1 MKTPT
6 FLPLRTLAALLSLT
20 LISCTDKPHAT
31 AHDDHNHDAQEE
43 HEHEH
48 EHEHGPENGAQFKK
62 GQGVTLTPEMKQA
75 IGLKTAE
82 VADAPVPAMCVVTL
96 QTVPSQNLQPVALS
110 KDAAATSTQATGWL
124 TAAQAAWIK
133 PGLQVALRAETDDAK
148 PSTGTISRVEQ
159 TAHATLGDF
168 ALTVTTAAP
177 LPVGTRL
184 LMTCRAASGE
194 AVTAIPRSALLKTA
208 EGTFAYTVNGPSYLR
223 TPVKTG
229 AMNEDLV
236 EITDGL
242 YAGDEIVT
250 TPVMQLWLAELQVLR
265 GGKSCT
271 CGH

>member
-1 MKTPT
+1 MHFFHLILT
-6 FLPLRTLAALLSLT
+6 ALLFVLC
-20 LISCTDKPHAT
+20 SCGESPHPT
-31 AHDDHNHDAQEE
+31 AHDDHAAEEE
-43 HEHEH
+43 HDHDHES
-48 EHEHGPENGAQFKK
+48 EHGPENGAQFKK
-62 GQGVTLTPEMKQA
+62 GQGVTLTEEMKAA

-82 VADAPVPAMCVVTL
+82 VTDAPVPAMCVVTL
-96 QTVPSQNLQPVALS
+96 QIVPSQDLQPAALS
-110 KDAAATSTQATGWL
+110 KDAPASTQATGWL
-124 TAAQAAWIK
+124 TAPQAAWIK
-133 PGLQVALRAETDDAK
+133 PGQQVTLRAETDDAK
-148 PSTGTISRVEQ
+148 ASTGAVARVEQ

-177 LPVGTRL
+177 LPIGTRL
-184 LMTCRAASGE
+184 LMTCHAAPGE

-208 EGTFAYTVNGPSYLR
+208 EGTFAYTLNGPSYLR

-250 TPVMQLWLAELQVLR
+250 TPVMQLWLSELQVLR

>member
-1 MKTPT
+1 MKKL
-6 FLPLRTLAALLSLT
+6 LPLHTLAAFLTLTLTLT
-20 LISCTDKPHAT
+20 LISCTDKPHAP
-31 AHDDHNHDAQEE
+31 AHDAQEE
-43 HEHEH
+43 HDHESD
-48 EHEHGPENGAQFKK
+48 HGPENGAQFKK
-62 GQGVTLTPEMKQA
+62 GQGVTLTEDMKQA

-82 VADAPVPAMCVVTL
+82 VTESPVPAMCIVTL
-96 QTVPSQNLQPVALS
+96 QIVPSQDLQPAALTS
-110 KDAAATSTQATGWL
+110 DAATSTQATGWL
-124 TAAQAAWIK
+124 TAAQARWIK
-133 PGLQVALRAETDDAK
+133 SGQQVTLSAESDDAK
-148 PSTGTISRVEQ
+148 SSTGAVARVEQ

-177 LPVGTRL
+177 HPVGTRL
-184 LMTCRAASGE
+184 LMTCRAAPGE

-208 EGTFAYTVNGPSYLR
+208 EGTFAYTINGPSYLR

>member
-1 MKTPT
+1 MK
-6 FLPLRTLAALLSLT
+6 PLSLSLLHALLALALCACGDT
-20 LISCTDKPHAT
+20 HHAAAT
-31 AHDDHNHDAQEE
+31 AEHGEKEE
-43 HEHEH
+43 HDH

-62 GQGVTLTPEMKQA
+62 GQGVTLTAEMKLA

-82 VADAPVPAMCVVTL
+82 VAEAPVAASCVVSL
-96 QTVPSQNLQPVALS
+96 QVVPAHELAPAALTPES
-110 KDAAATSTQATGWL
+110 ATSTQATGWL
-124 TAAQAAWIK
+124 TASQAAWVK
-133 PGLQVALRAETDDAK
+133 AGLPAALRAETDDAK
-148 PSTGTISRVEQ
+148 AYTGAIAHVEPA
-159 TAHATLGDF
+159 AHVTLGDF
-168 ALTVTTAAP
+168 AVTVTTSAP

-184 LMTCRAASGE
+184 LMTCHAPPGA

-208 EGTFAYTVNGPSYLR
+208 EGCFAYTINGPSYLR
-223 TPVKTG
+223 TPVKIG

>member
-1 MKTPT
+1 MKK
-6 FLPLRTLAALLSLT
+6 LLSPLHALVALLSLT
-20 LISCTDKPHAT
+20 LISCSDKPHAAT
-31 AHDDHNHDAQEE
+31 HEAQEE
-43 HEHEH
+43 HDHEN
-48 EHEHGPENGAQFKK
+48 EHGPENGAQFKK
-62 GQGVTLTPEMKQA
+62 GQGVTLTAEMKQA
-75 IGLKTAE
+75 IGLKTTE
-82 VADAPVPAMCVVTL
+82 VTDATVPALCVVTL
-96 QTVPSQNLQPVALS
+96 QIVPSQDLQPAALTP
-110 KDAAATSTQATGWL
+110 DAATSTLATGWL
-124 TAAQAAWIK
+124 TAAQAEWIK
-133 PGLQVALRAETDDAK
+133 SGQQVTLSAESDDAK
-148 PSTGTISRVEQ
+148 SSTGAISRIEQ

-184 LMTCRAASGE
+184 LMTCRAAPGA
-194 AVTAIPRSALLKTA
+194 AVTSIPRSALLKTA
-208 EGTFAYTVNGPSYLR
+208 EGTFAYTINGPSYLR

-242 YAGDEIVT
+242 YAGDQIVT

>member
-1 MKTPT
+1 MKTLIP
-6 FLPLRTLAALLSLT
+6 RITLAAFLLSLG
-20 LISCTDKPHAT
+20 SCTDKPHAT
-31 AHDDHNHDAQEE
+31 AHEAQEE
-43 HEHEH
+43 HDHES
-48 EHEHGPENGAQFKK
+48 EHGPENGAQFKA
-62 GQGVTLTPEMKQA
+62 GQGVTLTEEMKQA
-75 IGLKTAE
+75 IGLKTTE
-82 VADAPVPAMCVVTL
+82 VTEAPVPTLFVVSL
-96 QTVPSQNLQPVALS
+96 QIVPSQDLQPTALTS
-110 KDAAATSTQATGWL
+110 DAATSMQATGWL

-133 PGLQVALRAETDDAK
+133 SGQQVTLHAESDDAK
-148 PSTGTISRVEQ
+148 SSTGTIARIEQ
-159 TAHATLGDF
+159 TAHVTLGDF
-168 ALTVTTAAP
+168 ALTVTAAAP

-184 LMTCRAASGE
+184 LMTFRAAPGE

-208 EGTFAYTVNGPSYLR
+208 EGTFAYTLNGPSYLR

-250 TPVMQLWLAELQVLR
+250 TPVMSLWLAELQVLR

>member
-1 MKTPT
+1 MKNLL
-6 FLPLRTLAALLSLT
+6 LPRHTLAALLSLS

-31 AHDDHNHDAQEE
+31 AHDDHDSQEE
-43 HEHEH
+43 HDHDH
-48 EHEHGPENGAQFKK
+48 DEHGPENGAQFKK
-62 GQGVTLTPEMKQA
+62 GQGVTLTDEMKAA

-82 VADAPVPAMCVVTL
+82 VTDAPVPAMCVVSL
-96 QTVPSQNLQPVALS
+96 QIEPSQDLQPAALTS
-110 KDAAATSTQATGWL
+110 AAATSTHATGWL
-124 TAAQAAWIK
+124 TAEQAAWIK
-133 PGLQVALRAETDDAK
+133 PGQQVTLRAESDDAK
-148 PSTGTISRVEQ
+148 ASTGAISRIEQ

-168 ALTVTTAAP
+168 ALTITTAAP

-184 LMTCRAASGE
+184 LMTCRAAPGE

-208 EGTFAYTVNGPSYLR
+208 EGTFAYTLNGPSYLR

-250 TPVMQLWLAELQVLR
+250 TPVMQLWLSELQVLR